1 MRHKT
6 GLRASRIL
14 AAVTGDVRRVAVL
27 VLFLAGST
35 SAWAQATEY
44 RGTQDQRVACTGD
57 VFRLCWSE
65 IPSVSRIVGCLEREK
80 PRLSAGCRAVFDQ
93 NQNTRTASNHWQ
105 TRHHRFASSAVP
117 SEPMQY
123 EHHEVA
129 APIAV
134 ASTEP
139 LPVAT
144 SASQLAAPHLK
155 DHRSKAAPRAVRV
168 KGRMGRMLAR
178 YLAGRGLHASRC
190 GLGVDAMHLHHH
202 MAHVMK
208 DKCLHRTVAARNHNR
223 FGS

>member
-27 VLFLAGST
+27 VLILAGST
-35 SAWAQATEY
+35 SAGAQEY

-57 VFRLCWSE
+57 VFKLCWSE

-93 NQNTRTASNHWQ
+93 NTRTASNHWQ
-105 TRHHRFASSAVP
+105 TRHHRLASSAAAT
-117 SEPMQY
+117 EPMQY

-144 SASQLAAPHLK
+144 SASQLAAPQLK
-155 DHRSKAAPRAVRV
+155 DHRPKAASRAVRV

-190 GLGVDAMHLHHH
+190 GVDAIHLHHH

-208 DKCLHRTVAARNHNR
+208 DKCLHRTVAARSHNR